1 MVGSTQSISD
11 PNVVLNT
18 IVADSLAEVC
28 DQLEKVD
35 GDLQDVMMEAH
46 ELTKKMLT
54 DHQRVIF
61 NGDGYSEAWVKEAER
76 RGLPN
81 IRSMV
86 EAIPALITEKSVK
99 MFEKFGVFTK
109 AELESRVEILF
120 EQYAQT
126 INIEALATLDIA
138 KKQIVPAVMKYQKT
152 LADSVAVLK
161 ATGMDT
167 GVQESLL
174 GEITENLKK
183 LYTAIGILDSETVK
197 AQSIGEVNEQARFYH
212 NVVFGCMMLS
222 VNRRISLKCLW
233 RKKTGRC
240 QATEI

>member
-1 MVGSTQSISD
+1 M
-11 PNVVLNT
+11 
-18 IVADSLAEVC
+18 
-28 DQLEKVD
+28 EKVE

-46 ELTKKMLT
+46 ELTKRMLT

-61 NGDGYSEAWVKEAER
+61 NGDGYSDAWVKEAER

-81 IRSMV
+81 IKSMV

-99 MFEKFGVFTK
+99 MFEKFGVFTE
-109 AELESRVEILF
+109 AELESRAEILF

-167 GVQESLL
+167 SVQESLL
-174 GEITENLKK
+174 GDITENLKK
-183 LYTAIGILDSETVK
+183 LYTAIGILESETDK
-197 AQSIGEVNEQARFYH
+197 AQSIEDMNEQARFYH
-212 NVVFGCMMLS
+212 DTVFGCMNAVREPADKLEMLVAKEDWPMPS
-222 VNRRISLKCLW
+222 YGDLIFEV
-233 RKKTGRC
+233 
-240 QATEI
+240 

>member
-1 MVGSTQSISD
+1 
-11 PNVVLNT
+11 
-18 IVADSLAEVC
+18 
-28 DQLEKVD
+28 
-35 GDLQDVMMEAH
+35 MEAH

-174 GEITENLKK
+174 GEIHRE
-183 LYTAIGILDSETVK
+183 SEE
-197 AQSIGEVNEQARFYH
+197 IIHG
-212 NVVFGCMMLS
+212 
-222 VNRRISLKCLW
+222 NRYS
-233 RKKTGRC
+233 G
-240 QATEI
+240 